1 MLTMKTKYAL
11 KALGQL
17 ASAPPGEPMLIADI
31 AEREGIPRK
40 FLEAILVELKQHG
53 FVRSRKGR
61 GGGYSLARNP
71 DTVTLASVIRV
82 IDGPIAPVP
91 CLSRTAYRRCDGCK
105 DEATCGVRLVL
116 REAHAAS
123 VHVLESVT
131 VADMAE
137 RQKSA
142 LRESLPVI
150 RYSI

>member
-123 VHVLESVT
+123 VHVLEAVT
-131 VADMAE
+131 LADMAE
-137 RQKSA
+137 RQKAA
-142 LRESLPVI
+142 LRDSLPVI

>member
-17 ASAPPGEPMLIADI
+17 ALAPPGSQMLIAEI
-31 AEREGIPRK
+31 AEREEIPKK

-61 GGGYSLARNP
+61 GGGYMLAKNP
-71 DTVTLASVIRV
+71 DTITLASVIRV
-82 IDGPIAPVP
+82 LDGPIAPVP

-116 REAHAAS
+116 RDAYAAS
-123 VHVLESVT
+123 VHVLEGT
-131 VADMAE
+131 TLADMANRLKNQASE
-137 RQKSA
+137 GP
-142 LRESLPVI
+142 L